1 MKMEKKRLTNLS
13 LSLDRLRI
21 SVLGSL
27 GWDHDAAFC
36 RRFLAA
42 WIALILPV
50 RLVNPDQWKEL
61 ALSVS
66 KLMELAGD
74 IEEHILKVDVLDEVV
89 F

>member
-13 LSLDRLRI
+13 LSLDRLRTSI
-21 SVLGSL
+21 LGSL

-42 WIALILPV
+42 WMALILPV
-50 RLVNPDQWKEL
+50 RLVDPDPWKEL
-61 ALSVS
+61 ALSIS
-66 KLMELAGD
+66 KFVELARD
-74 IEEHILKVDVLDEVV
+74 VEEGVLGVNMLDKIV